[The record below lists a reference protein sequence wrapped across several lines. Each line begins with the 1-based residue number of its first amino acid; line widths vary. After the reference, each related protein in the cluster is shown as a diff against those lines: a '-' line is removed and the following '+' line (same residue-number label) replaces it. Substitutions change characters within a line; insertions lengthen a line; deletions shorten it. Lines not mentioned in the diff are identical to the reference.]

1 VNSTTTTTPAT
12 TASWSIQHGQVR
24 PDQIEVLWSDE
35 DSETRT
41 TRTARLSDLAG
52 TVTLAGTNDT
62 YEDALARAI
71 NELKS
76 LPISADMVTVASV
89 NVTSGSTAFAAQGMT
104 HVEDAIQ
111 FIHEVLQRR

>member
-1 VNSTTTTTPAT
+1 MNNATTTTPAT

-35 DSETRT
+35 DSEARTIRT
-41 TRTARLSDLAG
+41 TRLSSLAE
-52 TVTLAGTNDT
+52 TVTLTGTNDT

-76 LPISADMVTVASV
+76 LPISTDMMTVASV
-89 NVTSGSTAFAAQGMT
+89 NVSSGGTAFAAQGMA

-111 FIHEVLQRR
+111 FIHEVLRGR